1 MIFILKLYNN
11 FMYIYVQ
18 FLIQFILNF
27 IHFIIT
33 KYCSFLLYFNIY
45 SIMYGYLFCI
55 ISQNKNFY
63 YKPGF
68 LLKKFTQEN
77 KIRPL
82 FGISK
87 STSILVKF
95 NFFINIRKKSFWLER
110 NMISIRIKSILLT
123 VSTWLQKKNSKWM
136 GSCKLYLF
144 DVAHFAVICRW
155 YIYILPFYLHC
166 SYIHV
171 YKTDKLIEMFH
182 VNKKCLRYLCVYL
195 FKSVN
200 TRHTNSYNVYVTH
213 IQKM

>member
-1 MIFILKLYNN
+1 MVGIWVWIWRSNIIILNRKTWTEEDRDKKMIFILKLYYN

-63 YKPGF
+63 SRPGI
-68 LLKKFTQEN
+68 LLKKIYSFTQEN

-87 STSILVKF
+87 RTSILVKF
-95 NFFINIRKKSFWLER
+95 NFFINIRKKKFL
-110 NMISIRIKSILLT
+110 IRT
-123 VSTWLQKKNSKWM
+123 
-136 GSCKLYLF
+136 
-144 DVAHFAVICRW
+144 
-155 YIYILPFYLHC
+155 
-166 SYIHV
+166 
-171 YKTDKLIEMFH
+171 
-182 VNKKCLRYLCVYL
+182 
-195 FKSVN
+195 
-200 TRHTNSYNVYVTH
+200 
-213 IQKM
+213 